1 MHFQGKALPDR
12 CQPSAALQKIV
23 HEALA
28 RRAGTPEGE
37 MTGGTLSLNDED
49 REMFKAL
56 ECDTE
61 KDEGRTFEYGPRA

>member
-1 MHFQGKALPDR
+1 
-12 CQPSAALQKIV
+12 
-23 HEALA
+23 
-28 RRAGTPEGE
+28 